1 MNNKT
6 YVVLLPCPE
15 GHPPESDGQR
25 VAAAIAEATEEMK
38 RSDAGGR
45 GSEPMMMLVRKG
57 KRDDDDDDDD
67 DMFGGGGGGGGG
79 KKKGKKGGGGG
90 GGGGFSDEKV
100 DGALPPGL
108 PWRLRSGGM
117 DYLVA
122 AVPAD
127 AVLAITDAK
136 ISLEAGA
143 VLTPPVITA
152 AVAGQSHS
160 QPSTAPAAA
169 AAVARA
175 LSELERTL
183 NSGGGGGG
191 GGGPS
196 ALHPVKDLK
205 IQDIASV
212 EACHDHARLVA
223 AVPPLPPSVAPRLR
237 AWHTLLDAR
246 RVLSERVA
254 NLEYGLSDANLRQM
268 PDFEARVEVLQSMGY
283 LDEDRTVT
291 LKGRVACEI
300 ATGDELVGTEIIFA
314 GILADVPPE
323 EAVALLAALVFQEKN
338 ASPPEL
344 TGSLREACERAQEL
358 AFAAGEEQA
367 RKGLPVA
374 PDEFIAATLRFGLT
388 EVVYE
393 WAKGTK
399 FADICQ
405 YTDVQEGSIVR
416 TIVRLDEMCR
426 DVRNAAR
433 IMGDSALFE
442 KMEAASAAIKRDIV
456 FSASLYVSGAA

>member
-1 MNNKT
+1 
-6 YVVLLPCPE
+6 
-15 GHPPESDGQR
+15 
-25 VAAAIAEATEEMK
+25 
-38 RSDAGGR
+38 
-45 GSEPMMMLVRKG
+45 
-57 KRDDDDDDDD
+57 
-67 DMFGGGGGGGGG
+67 
-79 KKKGKKGGGGG
+79 
-90 GGGGFSDEKV
+90 
-100 DGALPPGL
+100 
-108 PWRLRSGGM
+108 M
-117 DYLVA
+117 DYLIA

-136 ISLEAGA
+136 ISLEASA
-143 VLTPPVITA
+143 VLTPPVVTA
-152 AVAGQSHS
+152 AAATGQSHS

-175 LSELERTL
+175 LAEVERTL
-183 NSGGGGGG
+183 SSSGE
-191 GGGPS
+191 GPS

-205 IQDIASV
+205 LQDIAAV
-212 EACHDHARLVA
+212 EACHEHARLVA
-223 AVPPLPPSVAPRLR
+223 AVPSLPPKVAPRLR
-237 AWHTLLDAR
+237 AWHALLDAR

-254 NLEYGLSDANLRQM
+254 DLEYGLSDANLRQM

-314 GILADVPPE
+314 GVLADVPPE

-344 TGSLREACERAQEL
+344 AGSLREACERAQEL

-456 FSASLYVSGAA
+456 FSASLYVSGA